1 MNGISQMQVNPKIG
15 LTFANGLR
23 TIVRQD
29 PDVILVGEIRDM
41 ETAEIAIQSA
51 LTGHLVFSTLHT
63 NDAASAITRLID
75 MGVEPFLVS
84 SSVNAIMAQRLVR
97 KICPHCREAYV
108 PPQSYLDRAGLT
120 AADGQGASQLYRG
133 AGCAE
138 CLHTGYKGRIGIFE
152 LMSLTPE
159 MKGLILTTSD
169 AGQIKR
175 QALESMATTGMRT
188 LREDGLAKV
197 RAGLTTLEE
206 VFRVT

>member
-1 MNGISQMQVNPKIG
+1 
-15 LTFANGLR
+15 
-23 TIVRQD
+23 
-29 PDVILVGEIRDM
+29 
-41 ETAEIAIQSA
+41 AIQSA

-97 KICPHCREAYV
+97 KICPHCREAYE
-108 PPQSYLDRAGLT
+108 PPQSYLERAGLT
-120 AADGQGASQLYRG
+120 AADGEGTAQLYRG
-133 AGCAE
+133 AGCTE

-197 RAGLTTLEE
+197 RAGMTTLEE